1 MSERPIDIVRSI
13 LTPQLWHKTPY
24 LVCAIELKN
33 DTSVG
38 KYLFP
43 GVARLE
49 MFGELVAFATPTFE
63 SLGSHSSGPWVTTRE
78 GGGISHANFYW
89 NKQTCRNLYCCFEMD
104 AMVLNSL
111 SDTFET
117 NDASPYRIDLELGT
131 FEDQEMIVQRAVS
144 GPVRQE
150 SMPRP
155 SQGIRAYIVGYVKNY
170 EWREWMKTWGV
181 ASEAIYLPTRLA
193 SELRAIKPT
202 MGVGFE
208 WEVISELVKSYQ
220 GSMAEAVLVTSED
233 EIQAKMAEVMA
244 GAEKELF
251 IMCRAFDETLLPTVV
266 EARDRG
272 VVVKI
277 VTVPTQRLK
286 QEKYPEIG
294 RLEEALKKA
303 SVKIQVKKNPK
314 QHARVIVSEW
324 VALIGSA
331 DPDYYGLK
339 VHRNAC
345 VSTTNPTVVNAAK
358 LFFESVWQES
368 EA

>member
-1 MSERPIDIVRSI
+1 MSERPIDIVRST

-24 LVCAIELKN
+24 LVWAIELKN
-33 DTSVG
+33 ETSVG
-38 KYLFP
+38 KYLLP

-49 MFGELVAFATPTFE
+49 MFGELVAFAMATPE
-63 SLGSHSSGPWVTTRE
+63 SPGSHRGALW
-78 GGGISHANFYW
+78 GAIWQGAGINQARFYW
-89 NKQTCRNLYCCFEMD
+89 KEGTSRQLYCCFEID

-111 SDTFET
+111 ASSFERK
-117 NDASPYRIDLELGT
+117 NIGPYRVDLELSVIEGHT
-131 FEDQEMIVQRAVS
+131 MMVCKDLNGVVSQETVA
-144 GPVRQE
+144 
-150 SMPRP
+150 RP
-155 SQGIRAYIVGYVKNY
+155 SEGLSNYVEGQVKAY
-170 EWREWMKTWGV
+170 EWWEWMKAWGV
-181 ASEAIYLPTRLA
+181 ACEAIYLPTQLMNQ
-193 SELRAIKPT
+193 LRAIKPT

-220 GSMAEAVLVTSED
+220 GSTAEAILVTSED
-233 EIQAKMAEVMA
+233 KIQEKMAEVIE
-244 GAEKELF
+244 GAKKELL
-251 IMCRAFDETLLPTVV
+251 IMCRAFDETLLPAIA
-266 EARDRG
+266 EAQDRG

-303 SVKIQVKKNPK
+303 SPKIQVKKNAK
-314 QHARVIVSEW
+314 QHARLIVSEC
-324 VALIGSA
+324 VALVGST

-339 VHRNAC
+339 VHKNAS
-345 VSTTNPTVVNAAK
+345 VYTTNPTVVNAAK